1 MLIDTHTH
9 IFASEFNHD
18 RSQAIER
25 AKAEGIRAM
34 VMPNIDSES
43 VEDLLSTA
51 RQFPGYCFPCMGLH
65 PTSVKDHFEEE
76 LRVIDAH
83 LTKQKFYAVG
93 EIGIDLYWDKTFIQQ
108 QREAFRYQVKLA
120 KQLRL
125 PIIIHARQSFQE
137 IFDIIDQE
145 NDSNLTGVFHSFT
158 GTLEDYQ
165 HIADYGGFMVGIGGV
180 VTYKHGGVDK
190 VVKHM
195 DIDRVLVET
204 DSPYLSPVP
213 QRGKRN
219 ESANLK
225 YIVAK
230 ISDILSVT
238 TDEVANITTRNAVKL
253 FSLDLR

>member
-18 RSQAIER
+18 RAQTIER
-25 AKAEGIRAM
+25 AKAEGVGGM
-34 VMPNIDSES
+34 VMPNIDSKS
-43 VEDLLSTA
+43 VDDLLSTA
-51 RQFPGYCFPCMGLH
+51 QQFPGYCFPCMGLH
-65 PTSVKDHFEEE
+65 PTSVKDNFEEE
-76 LRVIDAH
+76 LRVVDAH
-83 LTKQKFYAVG
+83 LARQKFFAIG

-145 NDSNLTGVFHSFT
+145 NDSSLTGVFHSFT

-165 HIADYGGFMVGIGGV
+165 QIADYGGFMVGIGGV

-190 VVKHM
+190 VVTRM
-195 DIDRVLVET
+195 DVDRILVET

-225 YIVAK
+225 YIVSKVAELL
-230 ISDILSVT
+230 DVP
-238 TDEVANITTRNAVKL
+238 TDEFAARTTRNAKKL
-253 FSLDLR
+253 FSLELG